1 MRPSR
6 DADVTE
12 VDSVPP
18 MEPAASGEM
27 PKPGRPWDSTAM
39 ARAILHRWWMVAAAA
54 MLGVV
59 IAVILT
65 TMQKPLYRAGTTMV
79 VTPSSQIRD
88 TGDILRSLETL
99 ERRSI
104 VATFSR
110 IAATSET
117 RAAAARGLGVEEQSL
132 AAYRIQ
138 GSVVPNTNIIRIDV
152 EGPDADMSAD
162 VANAAAEVTHSEA
175 RSLYRIYAMK
185 TLASATAPS
194 RPVHPDRRRNLLV
207 GFVLG
212 VLAGCAAAVAAP
224 LVAPRLRRSR

>member
-1 MRPSR
+1 M
-6 DADVTE
+6 
-12 VDSVPP
+12 
-18 MEPAASGEM
+18 
-27 PKPGRPWDSTAM
+27 PGRRRLLDSTAM
-39 ARAILHRWWMVAAAA
+39 ARAILHRWWIVAAAA
-54 MLGVV
+54 ILGLG
-59 IAVILT
+59 IAAILT

-99 ERRSI
+99 ERRSV

-110 IAATSET
+110 IAATPET
-117 RAAAARGLGVEEQSL
+117 RAAAARGLGVDERSL

-152 EGPDADMSAD
+152 EGPDAAMAAD
-162 VANAAAEVTHSEA
+162 VANAAAEVTHTEA

-185 TLASATAPS
+185 TLASAAAPT

-212 VLAGCAAAVAAP
+212 VLAGCAAAVAVP
-224 LVAPRLRRSR
+224 MLAPRLGRLR